1 MSPAASLGESHRYR
15 LGSRVATG
23 GMGEVW
29 KATDTLLDREVAV
42 KVLKTEYADDPLFRT
57 RFQAEARNAAALHH
71 PGVASV
77 FDFGD
82 VPADDGS
89 GSPRPYLVMELVPG
103 QPLSALLRGDQPMPA
118 DTAADLVAQAADAIG
133 AAHSMG
139 IVHRDVKPANIL
151 VTPEGQ
157 VKITDFGIARAA
169 DAVGLTQ
176 TGEVLGT
183 PHYISPEQAAGEP
196 ATQAS
201 DIYSLGVVLFE
212 CLAGRRPFQ
221 ADTPVL
227 TALAH
232 LREPVPP
239 LPDTVPAQLRDT
251 VATALSKDPAQR
263 FGSAA
268 DMAAALRGGSVGAAA
283 GAAGVGAA
291 GAAATQVMTPGTQVL
306 AATPQAGTWRRSLPA
321 WWLLAAA
328 ALAVLLVVLLSWA
341 LFGNESDP
349 GNTPADN
356 QSAPESVPQEDP
368 TPEDDRI
375 RVRAAD
381 YLGQDAKD
389 ASDQLRSLGFEVR
402 EEKTPATSE
411 DQRKDTVASVT
422 PNGLV
427 DPGATI
433 TLGVWE
439 EFRPPDDKDEDDKG
453 SKPGKDEKP
462 DKGTGPD
469 QSKDDED

>member
-1 MSPAASLGESHRYR
+1 MSPAASLGEAHRYR

-42 KVLKTEYADDPLFRT
+42 KVLKAEYADDPLFRT

-82 VPADDGS
+82 VPGDDGS
-89 GSPRPYLVMELVPG
+89 GTPRPYLVMELVPG
-103 QPLSALLRGDQPMPA
+103 QPLSALLRGDEPMPA

-151 VTPEGQ
+151 VTPAGQ

-196 ATQAS
+196 ATKAS

-232 LREPVPP
+232 LREPVPS

-251 VATALSKDPAQR
+251 VARALSKDPAQR
-263 FGSAA
+263 FRSAA
-268 DMAAALRGGSVGAAA
+268 DMATALRGGSVVAAAA
-283 GAAGVGAA
+283 GAGAA
-291 GAAATQVMTPGTQVL
+291 GAAATQVVTPGTQVL
-306 AATPQAGTWRRSLPA
+306 AATPQAGTWRRSLPR
-321 WWLLAAA
+321 WWPTAAA
-328 ALAVLLVVLLSWA
+328 ALAVLLVVLLTWT
-341 LFGNESDP
+341 LFGNEGDP

-356 QSAPESVPQEDP
+356 PSKPASVPQEDP
-368 TPEDDRI
+368 TPTDDRI

-381 YLGQDAKD
+381 YLGRDAKD
-389 ASDQLRSLGFEVR
+389 AGDQLSSLGFEVR
-402 EEKTPATSE
+402 EEKTPANSA
-411 DQRKDTVASVT
+411 DQQKDTVASVT
-422 PNGLV
+422 PHGLV

-433 TLGVWE
+433 VLGVWE
-439 EFRPPDDKDEDDKG
+439 EFRPPDDEEGEDDDDKR
-453 SKPGKDEKP
+453 GKDEKP
-462 DKGTGPD
+462 GKGTGRD
-469 QSKDDED
+469 QSKDED

>member
-1 MSPAASLGESHRYR
+1 MSPAASLGASHRYR
-15 LGSRVATG
+15 LDSRVATG

-71 PGVASV
+71 SGVASV

-82 VPADDGS
+82 VPSDDGS

-103 QPLSALLRGDQPMPA
+103 QPLSALLRGDEPMPA
-118 DTAADLVAQAADAIG
+118 DTAADLVAQAADAIDT
-133 AAHSMG
+133 AHSMG

-151 VTPEGQ
+151 VTPAGQ

-196 ATQAS
+196 ATPAS

-227 TALAH
+227 TALSH

-251 VATALSKDPAQR
+251 VARALSKDPAQR
-263 FGSAA
+263 FRSAA
-268 DMAAALRGGSVGAAA
+268 DMAIALRGGSVGAAA
-283 GAAGVGAA
+283 AGAGAP

-306 AATPQAGTWRRSLPA
+306 AATPQAGRWRRSLPP
-321 WWLLAAA
+321 WWPLAAA
-328 ALAVLLVVLLSWA
+328 ALAVLLVVLLTWT
-341 LFGNESDP
+341 LFGNEGDP

-356 QSAPESVPQEDP
+356 PSKSASVPQEDP
-368 TPEDDRI
+368 TPTDDRI

-381 YLGQDAKD
+381 YLGRDAKD
-389 ASDQLRSLGFEVR
+389 AGDQLESLGFEVR
-402 EEKTPATSE
+402 EEKTPANSA
-411 DQRKDTVASVT
+411 DQQKATVASVT
-422 PNGLV
+422 PHGLV

-439 EFRPPDDKDEDDKG
+439 EFTPPDDEEGEDEDDKG
-453 SKPGKDEKP
+453 GKDEKP
-462 DKGTGPD
+462 DKGNGRD
-469 QSKDDED
+469 QSKDED